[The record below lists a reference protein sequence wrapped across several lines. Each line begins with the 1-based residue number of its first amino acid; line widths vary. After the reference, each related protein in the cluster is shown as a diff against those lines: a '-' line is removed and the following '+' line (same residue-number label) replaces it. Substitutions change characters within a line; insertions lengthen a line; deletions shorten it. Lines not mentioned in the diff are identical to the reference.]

1 MNILLSVC
9 KDRKEAGF
17 LGESARNAWLNL
29 HLLLCMHLAPPFFL
43 PADRQEMISYS
54 GSDNE
59 EEETTQ
65 PGEPSSIIQ
74 APAGDTLR
82 RNFMMIQ
89 VGGTKLD
96 ESGRD
101 ERKVILLYIS
111 RRG

>member
-1 MNILLSVC
+1 MQLTL
-9 KDRKEAGF
+9 
-17 LGESARNAWLNL
+17 
-29 HLLLCMHLAPPFFL
+29 PFFF

-89 VGGTKLD
+89 VGGAELD
-96 ESGRD
+96 ELGRD
-101 ERKVILLYIS
+101 
-111 RRG
+111 